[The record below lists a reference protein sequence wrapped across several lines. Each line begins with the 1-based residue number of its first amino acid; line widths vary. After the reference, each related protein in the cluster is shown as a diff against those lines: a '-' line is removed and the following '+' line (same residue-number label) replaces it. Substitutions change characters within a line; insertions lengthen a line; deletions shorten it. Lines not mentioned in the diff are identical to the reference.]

1 MTDKKYKSG
10 FVAIIGPPNA
20 GKSTLIN
27 HILGEKIA
35 IISPKPQTTRNRL
48 LGIKTMENAQIIFL
62 DTPGLHNI
70 KTTHLNKFMVET
82 AIGTIRNAD
91 LVIYMSDGL
100 VRHGVIDKWI
110 INFLNEDKTPVIAA
124 INKIDSISNK
134 ADILPR
140 IGHIEKELAPK
151 TIIPISALNGNGVDS
166 LIEEIIKLLPEG
178 PQYYPEDMYT
188 DLSERFLVS
197 EIIRE
202 KVFMLTKE
210 EIPYTVAVTI
220 ESFKKNPEKNIINIQ
235 ANIYVEKNSQKAII
249 IGKQGAMLKDI
260 GTAARGDIETML
272 DSKIYLE
279 TWVKIQK
286 KWRDSPDSLK
296 RFGYK

>member
-1 MTDKKYKSG
+1 MTYKKYKSG

-27 HILGEKIA
+27 HILGEKVA

-48 LGIKTMENAQIIFL
+48 LGIKTMGNAQIILL
-62 DTPGLHNI
+62 DTPGLHNV

-82 AIGTIRNAD
+82 ALGALNNAD
-91 LVIYMSDGL
+91 LIIYMSDGL
-100 VRHGVIDKWI
+100 LRHGLIDQWI
-110 INFLNEDKTPVIAA
+110 INFLNQLKTPVIAA
-124 INKIDSISNK
+124 INKIDSIPK
-134 ADILPR
+134 KTDILPR
-140 IGHIEKELAPK
+140 IEHIQKELDPE
-151 TIIPISALNGNGVDS
+151 TIIPISALKGDGIAP
-166 LIEEIIKLLPEG
+166 LIEEIIRLLPEG

-202 KVFMLTKE
+202 KVFLLTKE

-220 ESFKKNPEKNIINIQ
+220 ESFKKNPKKNIIKIQ

-260 GTAARGDIETML
+260 GIAARKDMETML
-272 DSKIYLE
+272 NSKIYLE